1 MLEAYLVAFMAFFA
15 TIGPPDVAVLFA
27 GLTAHAS
34 PPNAAAPPSAAP
46 LSPAASCWL
55 FAAFGQS
62 ILHMFGISLAALRA
76 SGGILLLLIA
86 IDLVFARHSGATS
99 TTDEENVEAKTRTD
113 ISVFP
118 IATPL
123 IAGPGA
129 MGASILLVAAAA
141 NDGDY
146 MKVAITVAA
155 LLSVLALTLF
165 LMLAAT
171 AVNRL
176 LGRHR
181 RAGAVAHL
189 RRAAG
194 GARRAV
200 HLRRHQAQR
209 FGGLENNP

>member
-27 GLTAHAS
+27 GLTVHAS
-34 PPNAAAPPSAAP
+34 PAERRRTAIRGTFIAGCILLA
-46 LSPAASCWL
+46 

-86 IDLVFARHSGATS
+86 IDLVFARHSGATT

-146 MKVAITVAA
+146 MRVAITVAA

-171 AVNRL
+171 TVNRL
-176 LGRHR
+176 LGVTGVQVLSRIFGVLL
-181 RAGAVAHL
+181 AALAVQFIFDGIKHS
-189 RRAAG
+189 
-194 GARRAV
+194 
-200 HLRRHQAQR
+200 
-209 FGGLENNP
+209 GLLG

>member
-27 GLTAHAS
+27 ALTVQAK
-34 PPNAAAPPSAAP
+34 
-46 LSPAASCWL
+46 PAERRRTAIRGTIIAGAILLL

-76 SGGILLLLIA
+76 SGGVLLLLIA

-99 TTDEENVEAKTRTD
+99 TTDEENVEAKSRTD

-146 MKVAITVAA
+146 MKVAITIAA
-155 LLSVLALTLF
+155 LVSVLLLTLG

-171 AVNRL
+171 TVNRL
-176 LGRHR
+176 LGVTGVQVLSRIFGVLL
-181 RAGAVAHL
+181 AALAVQFIFDGIKHS
-189 RRAAG
+189 
-194 GARRAV
+194 
-200 HLRRHQAQR
+200 
-209 FGGLENNP
+209 GLVG

>member
-15 TIGPPDVAVLFA
+15 TIGPPDVSVLFA
-27 GLTAHAS
+27 ALTVHAK
-34 PPNAAAPPSAAP
+34 
-46 LSPAASCWL
+46 PAERRRTAIRATIIAGIILLL

-86 IDLVFARHSGATS
+86 VDLVFARHSGATS
-99 TTDEENVEAKTRTD
+99 TTDEENDEAKSRSD

-141 NDGDY
+141 HDGDY
-146 MKVAITVAA
+146 MKVTITIAA
-155 LLSVLALTLF
+155 LVSVLLLTLG

-171 AVNRL
+171 TVNRL
-176 LGRHR
+176 LGVTGVQVLSRIFGVLL
-181 RAGAVAHL
+181 AALAVQFIFDGIKHS
-189 RRAAG
+189 
-194 GARRAV
+194 
-200 HLRRHQAQR
+200 
-209 FGGLENNP
+209 GLVG

>member
-34 PPNAAAPPSAAP
+34 PAERRRTAIRGTLIAGGILLA
-46 LSPAASCWL
+46 

-99 TTDEENVEAKTRTD
+99 TTDEENIEAKTRTD

-146 MKVAITVAA
+146 LKVTITVAA

-176 LGRHR
+176 LGVTGVQVLSRIFGVLL
-181 RAGAVAHL
+181 AALAVQFIFDGIKHS
-189 RRAAG
+189 
-194 GARRAV
+194 
-200 HLRRHQAQR
+200 
-209 FGGLENNP
+209 GLLG